1 MLPVRLHYKQSCDEQ
16 PAHTITFPWDVPSV
30 QASPSPQMWYCH
42 PVQRSVTS
50 TMSLA
55 SSRCISSTSWLK
67 LKPGHSLKAIN
78 SKAKE
83 TTGSFKL
90 VPKNKR
96 KIQPKWLSAMI
107 APRKPSGAKEKG
119 PRKPSETKDPLNPG
133 MVRIPK
139 KPGEVKKTLS
149 KPGAF
154 DEKAPKKFSPS

>member
-1 MLPVRLHYKQSCDEQ
+1 MFPLSRQVLLPMCGTVTLCAVVSE
-16 PAHTITFPWDVPSV
+16 I
-30 QASPSPQMWYCH
+30 H
-42 PVQRSVTS
+42 PVLGIFS
-50 TMSLA
+50 A
-55 SSRCISSTSWLK
+55 HFFNIWLK

-78 SKAKE
+78 SKAKK

-96 KIQPKWLSAMI
+96 KIQPKLLSAMI

-119 PRKPSETKDPLNPG
+119 PKKPSETKDPLNPG

-149 KPGAF
+149 KPGAV
-154 DEKAPKKFSPS
+154 DKKAPKKFSPSLSDRP